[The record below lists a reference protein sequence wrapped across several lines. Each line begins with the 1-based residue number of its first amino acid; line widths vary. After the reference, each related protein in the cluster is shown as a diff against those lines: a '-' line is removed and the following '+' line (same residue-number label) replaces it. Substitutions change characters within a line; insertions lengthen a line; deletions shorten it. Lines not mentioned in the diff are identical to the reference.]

1 MADIDVVKK
10 GSSSWMW
17 ILVLVVA
24 VVLLVVLWSV
34 MGSDEQ
40 ATAPRGDLSHREA
53 PVTMAQ
59 NATDRVAAI

>member
-10 GSSSWMW
+10 GSSWWMW
-17 ILVLVVA
+17 ILAVIVA
-24 VVLLVVLWSV
+24 VVLVLVLWSV

-40 ATAPRGDLSHREA
+40 ATAPRGDPSHREA